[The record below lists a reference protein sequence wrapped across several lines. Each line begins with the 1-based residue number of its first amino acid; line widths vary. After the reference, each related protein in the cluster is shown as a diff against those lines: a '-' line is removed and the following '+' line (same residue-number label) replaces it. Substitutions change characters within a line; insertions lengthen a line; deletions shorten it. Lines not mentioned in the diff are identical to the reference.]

1 MLTKPGSVT
10 KNVPNM
16 ILKFFALLIN
26 LKTLNILKVLRI
38 EVAVPTLLNTLLY
51 SRMTPNNVKTTTT
64 KSNIFHP
71 ELK

>member
-38 EVAVPTLLNTLLY
+38 EVAVPTLFNTLLY
-51 SRMTPNNVKTTTT
+51 SKMTPNNVKTTTV